1 MSESSDPGRTSA
13 PPAHTV
19 SKRVSLTCRL
29 GAAEYRTA
37 GRGRQDQ
44 VSLLRT
50 AGQKPYW
57 YSCDLCFFITHA
69 RQFPMSFHPSTPIYD
84 GRERERVGKGEE
96 KGGKEERRSGG
107 ERKGGFREEG
117 LWREERGKGMG
128 GKEALDEGRK
138 GLGAG
143 Y

>member
-1 MSESSDPGRTSA
+1 MEASESSDPGPTSA

-19 SKRVSLTCRL
+19 SKGASLTCRL

-84 GRERERVGKGEE
+84 GREREREWGGEKRREGRRKGEA
-96 KGGKEERRSGG
+96 
-107 ERKGGFREEG
+107 
-117 LWREERGKGMG
+117 EERG
-128 GKEALDEGRK
+128 R
-138 GLGAG
+138 
-143 Y
+143 